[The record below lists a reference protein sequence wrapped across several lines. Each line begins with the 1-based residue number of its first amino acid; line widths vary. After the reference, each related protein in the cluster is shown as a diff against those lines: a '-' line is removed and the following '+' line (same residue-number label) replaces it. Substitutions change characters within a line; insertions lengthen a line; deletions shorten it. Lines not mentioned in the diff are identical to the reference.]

1 MHAEALTV
9 EMAAVA
15 APVED
20 IAVDEVAAM
29 LVVVVAAVVVA
40 AVVVAAVVVAEE
52 ATARKLIFFFF
63 FFFFFSFEVKKRQP
77 SQQKGYQINENY
89 TPFERRCTVTPSA
102 AFAAV
107 AVGFC
112 TGTVRFF
119 FAAAAFALANN
130 AFTFRLRLIGG
141 LGGGLGGWDEPFCF
155 SDIVEFHYYK

>member
-1 MHAEALTV
+1 
-9 EMAAVA
+9 
-15 APVED
+15 
-20 IAVDEVAAM
+20 
-29 LVVVVAAVVVA
+29 
-40 AVVVAAVVVAEE
+40 
-52 ATARKLIFFFF
+52 
-63 FFFFFSFEVKKRQP
+63 
-77 SQQKGYQINENY
+77 
-89 TPFERRCTVTPSA
+89 VTPSA